1 MAKDFDLNSSQ
12 WLDIVFEKRNRQY
25 GAYELR
31 NDSSNRH
38 GKSLIIVTIV
48 GLLAIFLPKV
58 IENMKFGQQD
68 LTESTV
74 VDMTNIVNDD
84 TKVDDT
90 KPIEEIVVPPPTL
103 KAAVQFTEA
112 IIDKDENIRDE
123 NIVKAQDEL
132 NKMDEE
138 IAARTV
144 EGTTDGSGQHAD
156 DVKQQATIAPPPP
169 PVYTYAEKMPEFP
182 GGQAALTKWLHDNII
197 YPQQAIEA
205 GLQGQ
210 TVVNFV
216 VSPDGLIDR
225 VKIVRSVHSSLDRE
239 AIRLVKA
246 MPKWIPGRQNG
257 NAVYVYFNLPINF
270 TLK

>member
-1 MAKDFDLNSSQ
+1 MAKDFDLTSPK
-12 WLDIVFEKRNRQY
+12 WLDIIFEKRNRQY

-38 GKSLIIVTIV
+38 IKSLIIVIII
-48 GLLAIFLPKV
+48 GLLAIFLPR
-58 IENMKFGQQD
+58 IIDNMHFGQDGVIQA
-68 LTESTV
+68 TG
-74 VDMTNIVNDD
+74 VDITDFVNPD
-84 TKVDDT
+84 KVDDT
-90 KPIEEIVVPPPTL
+90 QPVEEVVVPPPTL

-112 IIDKDENIRDE
+112 VIDKDENIQHE
-123 NIVKAQDEL
+123 NLIKAQDEL

-144 EGTTDGSGQHAD
+144 EGATDGTGQHAD
-156 DVKQQATIAPPPP
+156 DVIAHDAIAPPPP
-169 PVYTYAEKMPEFP
+169 PVLLYAEKMPEFP
-182 GGQAALTKWLHDNII
+182 GGRAALTKWLSDNII
-197 YPQQAIEA
+197 YPQQAIDA

-210 TVVNFV
+210 AVVNFV

-225 VKIVRSVHSSLDRE
+225 VKIVKSAHASLDRE